1 MDAQALVK
9 IFEMSHMAL
18 TRNLDGIT
26 PEESLQA
33 PDPGGN
39 SLNWVLGHILWG
51 RSNLFK
57 MLDLPPLWEPEKIA
71 RYARGSAPIGEGD
84 PAAEPFEEIRA
95 VFERSQEPLME
106 ALRSLPA
113 ERLAAVDEKGQSLA
127 QRLAMLAFH
136 EGYHGGQAGLLRRL
150 LGREGAIS

>member
-26 PEESLQA
+26 HEESLHA
-33 PDPGGN
+33 PEPGGN
-39 SLNWVLGHILWG
+39 SLNWVLGHLLWG
-51 RSNLFK
+51 RNQIFK
-57 MLDLPPLWEPEKIA
+57 LLDKPPVWEPEKIA
-71 RYARGSAPIGEGD
+71 RYARGSAPVGPDDHPESL
-84 PAAEPFEEIRA
+84 EEIRA
-95 VFERSQEPLME
+95 ALERTQGPLLE
-106 ALRSLPA
+106 FLRSCSP
-113 ERLAAVDEKGQSLA
+113 EDLAKVDEKGQSLA

-150 LGREGAIS
+150 LGHEGAIS

>member
-26 PEESLQA
+26 HEESLHE
-33 PDPGGN
+33 PEPGGN
-39 SLNWVLGHILWG
+39 SLNWVLGHLLWG
-51 RSNLFK
+51 RNQIFK
-57 MLDLPPLWEPEKIA
+57 ILGRPPVWEPEKIA
-71 RYARGSAPIGEGD
+71 RYARGSAPVGPD
-84 PAAEPFEEIRA
+84 DHPEPFEEIRA
-95 VFERSQEPLME
+95 ALEKTQEPLME
-106 ALRSLPA
+106 ALRSFSA
-113 ERLAAVDEKGQSLA
+113 EDLAKVDEKGQSLS

-136 EGYHGGQAGLLRRL
+136 EGYHGGQACLLRRL